1 MKKENIILFAIFL
14 LVVALRL
21 FLVLQTN
28 NFSSD
33 DSYYNVRIA
42 ENLID
47 KKLIMHD
54 VLSYGGRDVITLLVF
69 HFILAIFKLI
79 FSSNLVYKILP
90 LFLITFLKN
99 LLATFIVLSVELSST
114 IITSKSL
121 KL

>member
-54 VLSYGGRDVITLLVF
+54 VLSYGGRDVITLPVF

-90 LFLITFLKN
+90 LFLISFLV
-99 LLATFIVLSVELSST
+99 FIVY
-114 IITSKSL
+114 
-121 KL
+121 